1 MRVKAGL
8 PNWVAETDCR
18 ILAKLLT
25 SAREWVGGTETAPSL
40 VHTEHAWHEGST
52 SCCSSVPLSNT
63 CKNLDKFSHK
73 ARQSNC
79 PLTVVALERG
89 DQG

>member
-40 VHTEHAWHEGST
+40 VHTEHA
-52 SCCSSVPLSNT
+52 
-63 CKNLDKFSHK
+63 
-73 ARQSNC
+73 
-79 PLTVVALERG
+79 
-89 DQG
+89 